1 MRSRWFWTWTSAL
14 STLLIT
20 ALACDF
26 LLASLEWLP
35 WLAAVAGVAVVGL
48 LLGAGFGLLNPRR
61 SSGELALV
69 STAASG
75 CLFLLVLAQYAVS
88 IAISPGCDPPDVV
101 NHCFDDHAAA
111 VGSMAALSGAILL
124 MLLVWTGALGG
135 VHLRRR
141 LSEAHR

>member
-1 MRSRWFWTWTSAL
+1 MPVVG
-14 STLLIT
+14 
-20 ALACDF
+20 F
-26 LLASLEWLP
+26 LLGGS
-35 WLAAVAGVAVVGL
+35 
-48 LLGAGFGLLNPRR
+48 FGLFNPRR

-75 CLFLLVLAQYAVS
+75 CLFLLVLAQYALS
-88 IAISPGCDPPDVV
+88 IAISPECDPPDIV

-111 VGSMAALSGAILL
+111 VGSLAALSGAMLL

-141 LSEAHR
+141 LTEARR